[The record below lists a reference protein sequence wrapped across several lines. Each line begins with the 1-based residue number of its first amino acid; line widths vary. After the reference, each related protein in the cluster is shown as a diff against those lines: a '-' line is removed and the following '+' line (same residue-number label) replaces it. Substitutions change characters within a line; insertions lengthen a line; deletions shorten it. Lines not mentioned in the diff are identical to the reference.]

1 MKSIIDLASVA
12 LCSGLI
18 WLIRRLP
25 PKLGLGLCRLLF
37 DVALLLVP
45 RLKRAGTVN
54 LRLAF
59 PEKSTEEHRRIFS
72 QSIGLLAKNLYS
84 YATLPSLT
92 PVNAQVILPYET
104 AKKDLEE
111 LRKSSPH
118 GSILFA
124 TAHYGLFELMVQ
136 VHALT
141 YRPLSILARG
151 FGLPRLDALWNKRR
165 MMFGNQ
171 VFWRK
176 GGYRQ
181 AVQRLKN
188 GEDVTMLCDQNVKMN
203 HAVFVDFFG
212 LKAATSKGVAL
223 AALETKS
230 PVVFGTSFEV
240 SPGKYKLWYRVL
252 PPPETVAE
260 TFREQVEKF
269 TELLNQV
276 IEEAIR
282 EHPDHWF
289 WVHRRWKTRPPGE
302 LENLY
307 DECEL

>member
-1 MKSIIDLASVA
+1 MISIIDWASVVF
-12 LCSGLI
+12 CSVVI
-18 WLIRRLP
+18 WLVRHLP
-25 PKLGLGLCRLLF
+25 PRLGLGLCRLLF
-37 DVALLLVP
+37 EIALLLVP
-45 RLKRAGTVN
+45 RLRKAGTVN
-54 LRLAF
+54 LGIAF
-59 PEKSTEEHRRIFS
+59 PEKSLSEHRQIFS
-72 QSIGLLAKNLYS
+72 QSIGLLAKNLYA

-92 PVNAQVILPYET
+92 PENAQLILPYLNE
-104 AKKDLEE
+104 KKELEE

-151 FGLPRLDALWNKRR
+151 FGLPRLDALWNKHR

-176 GGYRQ
+176 GGYRE
-181 AVQRLKN
+181 AVNRLKN
-188 GEDVTMLCDQNVKMN
+188 GDDVTMLCDQNVKVN

-212 LKAATSKGVAL
+212 LKTATSKAVAL
-223 AALETKS
+223 AALETKA

-240 SPGKYKLWYRVL
+240 CPGRYKLWYRVL
-252 PPPETVAE
+252 PAPETLAE

-269 TELLNQV
+269 TELLNKV

-282 EHPDHWF
+282 EHPNHWF

-302 LENLY
+302 PENLY
-307 DECEL
+307 D